1 MQELI
6 INAPSGVIDNRAA
19 GMKDCLKVITM
30 VDNRV

>member
-19 GMKDCLKVITM
+19 GMKDCLKVRFFRTISG
-30 VDNRV
+30 